1 MNEMEQLFGQFS
13 AEEEKK
19 DNWRLIPQLI
29 LVLLTLAI
37 IAILAFLSVG
47 QVAAPLVMSTLENK
61 NKKNLEP
68 PAAEICLPPKIIN
81 RDTSVT
87 TTVATIP
94 SPLEPKKT
102 IREAIYQ
109 ALLKEFHNDLAE
121 WSASLDPQS
130 LTISFRDSRYFFSV
144 GYSNITPY
152 YQTILSNFF
161 PRYVNLLKQF
171 ANLIEALSIEGHTSS
186 EWTSSASLDEAYF
199 NNMALSQLRTRSVLE
214 YCLQLPSVSVH
225 KEWLRQILSAN
236 GLSSGRVITNNGLEN
251 PESSRR
257 VEFRVFLK

>member
-1 MNEMEQLFGQFS
+1 MNEMEQLFGQFT

-37 IAILAFLSVG
+37 ILILAFLSVG
-47 QVAAPLVMSTLENK
+47 QVAAPLVMTTLDK
-61 NKKNLEP
+61 NKKNSEP
-68 PAAEICLPPKIIN
+68 PATETCLPPKIITPV
-81 RDTSVT
+81 TSVA

-94 SPLEPKKT
+94 SPLKPKKT
-102 IREAIYQ
+102 IRGIIYQ
-109 ALLKEFHNDLAE
+109 ALFKEFHNDLAE

-152 YQTILSNFF
+152 YQTVLSNFF

-171 ANLIEALSIEGHTSS
+171 ANLIEALSVEGHTSS

-214 YCLQLPSVSVH
+214 YCLQLPSISAH